1 MASLPDLSLPA
12 TVPEM
17 AMYHDRDASDGPF
30 AIYALCDVD
39 ESDIT
44 GIIKNCDSACEVE
57 GQVAR
62 PPRHRFPGGRLRDVV
77 EYHVELAKEGQFDP
91 KYFTVV
97 ACHDWRTKGV
107 VIVALDEEEMQC
119 KPDLLWIKAE
129 DAGLALV
136 NLQISNVGWEELK
149 EDSLEITD
157 ELRSIQS
164 LNFQFAKK
172 YGRITRTKKDRY
184 GG

>member
-1 MASLPDLSLPA
+1 
-12 TVPEM
+12 
-17 AMYHDRDASDGPF
+17 
-30 AIYALCDVD
+30 
-39 ESDIT
+39 
-44 GIIKNCDSACEVE
+44 
-57 GQVAR
+57 
-62 PPRHRFPGGRLRDVV
+62 V

-97 ACHDWRTKGV
+97 SYRDWRTKGV